1 MRSYKI
7 ALIIGLALAVVPA
20 VAFAAKPSHP
30 VTPASTN
37 ANTTQGKSAAAKVQ
51 FVVHGSL
58 SGYTAATSTSPGT
71 ISIMVKSSNLDS
83 KTLKAMSVPLVFTV
97 SSGTKIV
104 LHDGKLISPTG
115 DNGIVKFR
123 AAKNNTTW
131 TGLTA
136 TQVID
141 QGAPAAA

>member
-7 ALIIGLALAVVPA
+7 ALIIGLALASVPA

-37 ANTTQGKSAAAKVQ
+37 ANTAQGKSAAAKVQ
-51 FVVHGSL
+51 FVLHGSL
-58 SGYTAATSTSPGT
+58 SAYTPATTTTPGT
-71 ISIMVKSSNLDS
+71 ISIMVKSSNHDS
-83 KTLKAMSVPLVFTV
+83 KTLKGMASPLVFTV
-97 SSGTKIV
+97 TTGTKIV
-104 LHDGKLISPTG
+104 LHDGKNISPTG
-115 DNGIVKFR
+115 DTGIVKFR
-123 AAKNNTTW
+123 AAKSNTTW

-141 QGAPAAA
+141 HGVPAA

>member
-1 MRSYKI
+1 MRPYKI

-20 VAFAAKPSHP
+20 VALAAKPSHP

-58 SGYTAATSTSPGT
+58 SAYTAATSTTPGM
-71 ISIMVKSSNLDS
+71 ISIKVASSNRDS
-83 KTLKAMSVPLVFTV
+83 KTLKGLTLGFTFPM
-97 SSGTKIV
+97 GTKIV
-104 LHDGKLISPTG
+104 LHDGKPIALSG

-123 AAKNNTTW
+123 AAKSNTTW
-131 TGLTA
+131 TGLIA

-141 QGAPAAA
+141 QGAPSAT

>member
-1 MRSYKI
+1 MRSYKV

-20 VAFAAKPSHP
+20 VAFAAKPAHP

-37 ANTTQGKSAAAKVQ
+37 ANTTQGKSAAAKVL

-58 SGYTAATSTSPGT
+58 STYTPATSTTPGT
-71 ISIMVKSSNLDS
+71 IAIMVKSSNHDS
-83 KTLKAMSVPLVFTV
+83 STLKGTTLGLTFPM
-97 SSGTKIV
+97 GTKIV
-104 LHDGKLISPTG
+104 LHDGKPISATG
-115 DNGIVKFR
+115 DNGMVKFR
-123 AAKNNTTW
+123 AAKSNMTW

-141 QGAPAAA
+141 QGAPAA